1 MKEND
6 FNVNLKAHLAA
17 RMILSGDI
25 GGTKTLI
32 GLFDSDTARP
42 RRLAVRAY
50 PTLQYSNLS
59 SMVAAFLQEVSTDGR
74 QVEAAC
80 FGVAGPVIGTA
91 AQLTN
96 VPWRVDAVK
105 FSSDF
110 QIRQVTLL
118 NDLQAAAYAVHVLS
132 DDELHVLQEGQADA
146 AGHLALIAAGT
157 GLGEAFIHNVGGHF
171 IPSPSEGGHADW
183 AARSEREIDVLRAL
197 LRRFGRAEVEHVVSG
212 QGLANLHRVTHSSE
226 CQVVPD
232 PDDVEAPAA
241 ISTAALEHR
250 CQGCIEALTIFV
262 GAFGAEAGNLALR
275 TLATAG
281 VFVGGG
287 IAPKILPA
295 LTDGRFMRAFR
306 DKAPFDAFLT
316 RVPVRTILN
325 PEAGL
330 IGAALRARAEIIN
343 G

>member
-1 MKEND
+1 
-6 FNVNLKAHLAA
+6 
-17 RMILSGDI
+17 MILSGDI

-32 GLFDSDTARP
+32 GLFDADTVRP

-50 PTLQYSNLS
+50 PTLRYSNLS
-59 SMVAAFLQEVSTDGR
+59 SMVAAFLQEAPAEGG

-96 VPWRVDAVK
+96 APWRVDAVK
-105 FSSDF
+105 FGNDF
-110 QIRQVTLL
+110 RIRRVTLL
-118 NDLQAAAYAVHVLS
+118 NDLHALAYAIHVLG

-171 IPSPSEGGHADW
+171 IPAPSEGGHADW

-197 LRRFGRAEVEHVVSG
+197 FRRFGRAEVEHVVSG

-241 ISTAALEHR
+241 ISTAALERR

-306 DKAPFDAFLT
+306 EKTPFDAFLT
-316 RVPVRTILN
+316 RVPVRAILN

-330 IGAALRARAEIIN
+330 IGAALRARAELIN